1 MWFRKRHDAMYRIDT
16 SLLKVDQQVDACRH
30 VVRLVR
36 PFVERFQCDVPWDNR
51 HRWPHDV
58 VEAAAVL
65 APLPANVSS
74 KKTYRLTG
82 WVRDFD
88 EATWAAFV
96 TFAPYSF
103 AADAWTED
111 MKILASI
118 SDEGDRLSVRLS
130 PDLLSDLTSSVPE
143 AAVVPSAEWT
153 RQRNEEWRLRINRRD
168 GES

>member
-1 MWFRKRHDAMYRIDT
+1 M
-16 SLLKVDQQVDACRH
+16 
-30 VVRLVR
+30 
-36 PFVERFQCDVPWDNR
+36 
-51 HRWPHDV
+51 
-58 VEAAAVL
+58 
-65 APLPANVSS
+65 
-74 KKTYRLTG
+74 
-82 WVRDFD
+82 
-88 EATWAAFV
+88 

-153 RQRNEEWRLRINRRD
+153 RQRNEEWRLRINRRVA
-168 GES
+168 GS